1 MELVILGMLMYIWYI
16 KLFPLDEPFITQTP
30 RWKRSTTKSVQN
42 WISSGNE
49 PMVDKLASY
58 VMKCEDKTIL
68 TQIMLDERIYFTVY
82 LSFQRYPRTFVSPLP
97 MMPGIFLERW
107 VLKAFR

>member
-1 MELVILGMLMYIWYI
+1 MEVVILGMLMYIWYI

-68 TQIMLDERIYFTVY
+68 TQIMLDYRIYFTVY
-82 LSFQRYPRTFVSPLP
+82 LSFQPYLRASVSPLP
-97 MMPGIFLERW
+97 TMLEIFLVR
-107 VLKAFR
+107 